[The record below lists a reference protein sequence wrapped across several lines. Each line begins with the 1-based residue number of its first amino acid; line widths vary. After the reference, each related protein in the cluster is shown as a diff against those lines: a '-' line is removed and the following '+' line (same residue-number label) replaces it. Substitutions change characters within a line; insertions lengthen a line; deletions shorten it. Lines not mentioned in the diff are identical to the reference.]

1 MGATCATAWI
11 VGDKLHTA
19 YVGDLRIYLIR
30 SGRIQQLTVDHSWVQ
45 EAMDKGIL
53 TPDSG
58 APAPERARHPPLSG
72 FARTARTGLPLEIVQ
87 R

>member
-1 MGATCATAWI
+1 M
-11 VGDKLHTA
+11 GDKLHTA

-30 SGRIQQLTVDHSWVQ
+30 GRIQQLTVDHSWVQ

-53 TPDSG
+53 TPDM

>member
-1 MGATCATAWI
+1 MKALGATCATAWI

-53 TPDSG
+53 TPG
-58 APAPERARHPPLSG
+58 AARQHPNVHVIRRYLGSPHRPN
-72 FARTARTGLPLEIVQ
+72 RTSA
-87 R
+87 